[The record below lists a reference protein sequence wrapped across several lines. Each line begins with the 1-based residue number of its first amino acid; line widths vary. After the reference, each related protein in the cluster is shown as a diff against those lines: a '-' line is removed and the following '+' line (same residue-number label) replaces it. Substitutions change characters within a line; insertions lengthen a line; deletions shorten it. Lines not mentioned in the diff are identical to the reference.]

1 MLMSEVPLSP
11 WKTWRALKGDWY
23 QKEPTRFFTD
33 KMREAICWQAGA
45 LIRYSCIGSYHQTQV
60 FILRAVEFPV
70 FHWRKVKT
78 SSFFRF
84 FEKWVSFSELCEE
97 LSAYSAISGSM
108 WLTHFLPRTKWTHI
122 KGFKRGFGGVSGG
135 STLIKSSSSS
145 QMCRLCHKMTKAE
158 LININ
163 WDIN

>member
-1 MLMSEVPLSP
+1 MLTSRRFNTLLVHRIVPPDTSVYTP
-11 WKTWRALKGDWY
+11 G
-23 QKEPTRFFTD
+23 
-33 KMREAICWQAGA
+33 CCSVAG
-45 LIRYSCIGSYHQTQV
+45 
-60 FILRAVEFPV
+60 FPV

-97 LSAYSAISGSM
+97 LSAYSAIPGSM

-122 KGFKRGFGGVSGG
+122 KGFKRGFWGVSEG
-135 STLIKSSSSS
+135 STLIKISSSS
-145 QMCRLCHKMTKAE
+145 QMCRLLCHKMAKAE

-163 WDIN
+163 WETNKYFSLIHTYIHNYLKKCNHIFFYFNPG